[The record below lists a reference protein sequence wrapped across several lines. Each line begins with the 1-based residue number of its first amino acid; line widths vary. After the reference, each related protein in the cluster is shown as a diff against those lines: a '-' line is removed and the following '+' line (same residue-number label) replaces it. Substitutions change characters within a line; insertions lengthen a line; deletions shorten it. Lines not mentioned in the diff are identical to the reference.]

1 MGYGCVSSYNRLKFL
16 HFWRQTNKNYR
27 SRRLVHKFL
36 LRDLESRIPEFLDF
50 MIEDFLIQ
58 FGHFHN
64 AVEISDFLKATF
76 LLHPM

>member
-1 MGYGCVSSYNRLKFL
+1 M
-16 HFWRQTNKNYR
+16 
-27 SRRLVHKFL
+27 HKFL